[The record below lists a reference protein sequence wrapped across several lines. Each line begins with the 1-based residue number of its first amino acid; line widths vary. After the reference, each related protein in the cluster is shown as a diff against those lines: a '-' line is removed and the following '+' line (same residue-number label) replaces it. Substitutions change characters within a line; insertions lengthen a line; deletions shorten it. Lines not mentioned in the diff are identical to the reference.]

1 MTKNKDEE
9 KGKRRKE
16 NMMDLNLKLQQI
28 LGVDKRNPYFTI
40 CKDANNTNTN
50 TNTNLYVFFGA
61 ALLEVVAMDES
72 NPAFKLLIARLYNAG
87 VNAKSLT
94 KKFGFART
102 TMKRWGDALKSGDV
116 EKLVKALSGAGAP
129 KKMTTEIKAFIR
141 VRFLSIYKENHYN
154 YSSIIRSE
162 IKEIYG
168 KEFSGETLRPI
179 FNELKK
185 KRKVEVESVD
195 RDGQDGKGDGHGGG
209 WGENYYDMEN
219 LENLEHFEH
228 LEHLENMEN
237 GSGPGILPSWV
248 ETNQGE
254 NHFEADFFDC
264 DIKKKPEEVFFF

>member
-1 MTKNKDEE
+1 M
-9 KGKRRKE
+9 
-16 NMMDLNLKLQQI
+16 
-28 LGVDKRNPYFTI
+28 
-40 CKDANNTNTN
+40 
-50 TNTNLYVFFGA
+50 
-61 ALLEVVAMDES
+61 
-72 NPAFKLLIARLYNAG
+72 
-87 VNAKSLT
+87 
-94 KKFGFART
+94 
-102 TMKRWGDALKSGDV
+102 

-179 FNELKK
+179 FTELKK
-185 KRKVEVESVD
+185 KKKVEVESV
-195 RDGQDGKGDGHGGG
+195 DGKGDGHGGG

-219 LENLEHFEH
+219 

-248 ETNQGE
+248 ETN
-254 NHFEADFFDC
+254 HFEADFFDC